1 MKSTGSSTSAS
12 VLGGF
17 AMGNKPTY
25 VCFVT
30 RVTEGRNDSQWVK
43 PVQVGFEDKKE
54 LKRKQNERKF
64 FTQFR
69 S

>member
-1 MKSTGSSTSAS
+1 
-12 VLGGF
+12 
-17 AMGNKPTY
+17 MGNKPTY

-30 RVTEGRNDSQWVK
+30 RVTEGHNDSQWVK